1 MGDKISA
8 GAGNETELPRY
19 LTMKRDSAYI
29 AVAGIVSVMAV
40 AGCTAIDRGMAGNI
54 YEKMTVFSMIVFF
67 VFAIVFIPFLTGK
80 GNNKV
85 AVGYREAV
93 KGAPASHLPLTEL
106 TADPLYVWDSRR
118 SYKKM
123 LFADDGSFS
132 ESTIIRGNGEDPKT
146 LPAGSW
152 EAGSDG
158 TLNLS
163 YKLNGSSR
171 SFTCIATGGY
181 HLPAIMR
188 LISGYVE
195 AWYLGIEGLA
205 LAQISC
211 FGYSDSLPP
220 TEKFTAALIK
230 GVTVYWATYP
240 CVLPVSEGEI
250 SVNPELAYGMM
261 VFQEDG
267 TLTKSINNP
276 IEGKPDYN
284 PSFTGTWRMD
294 EKLGVLNLSAGLYT
308 TEVVLHLHDAK
319 RNSLI
324 IGTTAG
330 NEQWFLDQQH
340 GKEDLASYL
349 SLGVNLDV
357 TKRAE
362 FM

>member
-1 MGDKISA
+1 
-8 GAGNETELPRY
+8 
-19 LTMKRDSAYI
+19 MKRESAYI
-29 AVAGIVSVMAV
+29 AVAGMVSVIAV
-40 AGCTAIDRGMAGNI
+40 VGCTAIDRGMAGNI

-67 VFAIVFIPFLTGK
+67 VFAIIFIPFLTGK

-93 KGAPASHLPLTEL
+93 KGAPACHLPPAEFTSN
-106 TADPLYVWDSRR
+106 PLYVWDSRR

-123 LFADDGSFS
+123 LFADDGTFS
-132 ESTIIRGNGEDPKT
+132 ESTITRGNGEDPKT
-146 LPAGSW
+146 YPAGNW
-152 EAGSDG
+152 EVEPDG

-171 SFTCIATGGY
+171 SFSCIATGSY
-181 HLPAIMR
+181 NLPAIMR
-188 LISGYVE
+188 LSSGYVE
-195 AWYLGIEGLA
+195 AWYLGEDSLA

-220 TEKFTAALIK
+220 TEKFAAALIR
-230 GVTVYWATYP
+230 GVTVYWASYP

-250 SVNPELAYGMM
+250 SVNPELAYGVM

-276 IEGKPDYN
+276 VDGKPDYN
-284 PSFTGTWRMD
+284 PSFTGTWRVD
-294 EKLGVLNLSAGLYT
+294 EKLGVLNLSAGLFT

-330 NEQWFLDQQH
+330 NEQWFLDRQH
-340 GKEDLASYL
+340 GNEDLANYL
-349 SLGVNLDV
+349 ALGVYLDAA
-357 TKRAE
+357 KRDS
-362 FM
+362 FL